1 ALDDSGREPAPRPPA
16 GSGDHPAYVLYTSGS
31 TGRPKGVVVNHR
43 AIVNRLFWMQHE
55 YALDAQDVVL
65 QKTPCSFDV
74 SVWEFFWPLMVGAR
88 LVMAPPEAHRDPQ
101 ALTTLIDDYGV
112 TTLHF
117 VPSMLAIWV
126 EALNER
132 APRRA
137 AASLKRVFCSGEALS
152 CELASR
158 YQALV
163 SAPLHNLYGPTEAA
177 VDVTYQPASGEALA
191 AVNGAGVPIGKPV
204 WNTQLSILD
213 AMLRPV
219 PVGCAG
225 DLYLRGIQLADGYLH
240 RPELTAQRFVADPA
254 GNGARMYRTGDIARW
269 LEDGSV
275 EYLGRSDDQLKI
287 RGQRIELGEIEQAL
301 LAQPG
306 VAQAAVHAIE
316 LSEGATGL
324 GGADMRQLVAWLI
337 AQPGVTLDTGAL
349 HQALEARLPAHMM
362 PVSYVMTDSFPL
374 SASGKLDR
382 KALPRPQL
390 NPQSGRAPHSDSER
404 LLAALFRELLGRE
417 TVYADDDFFALG

>member
-1 ALDDSGREPAPRPPA
+1 RLTAAGIQPGDIVAVALPRSVRLSLALTAIVQTGAAWLPLDTGYPDERLAYMVEDAKPRLIITESTLDARFAALAPTLRFDALDDSGRVPAPRPPA
-16 GSGDHPAYVLYTSGS
+16 GNGDYPAYVLYTSGS

-132 APRRA
+132 APQRA

-163 SAPLHNLYGPTEAA
+163 AAPLHNLYGPTEAA

-191 AVNGAGVPIGKPV
+191 AVSGAGVPIGKPV

-240 RPELTAQRFVADPA
+240 RPGLTAQRFVADPA

-275 EYLGRSDDQLKI
+275 EYLGRSDD
-287 RGQRIELGEIEQAL
+287 
-301 LAQPG
+301 
-306 VAQAAVHAIE
+306 
-316 LSEGATGL
+316 
-324 GGADMRQLVAWLI
+324 
-337 AQPGVTLDTGAL
+337 
-349 HQALEARLPAHMM
+349 
-362 PVSYVMTDSFPL
+362 
-374 SASGKLDR
+374 
-382 KALPRPQL
+382 
-390 NPQSGRAPHSDSER
+390 
-404 LLAALFRELLGRE
+404 
-417 TVYADDDFFALG
+417 